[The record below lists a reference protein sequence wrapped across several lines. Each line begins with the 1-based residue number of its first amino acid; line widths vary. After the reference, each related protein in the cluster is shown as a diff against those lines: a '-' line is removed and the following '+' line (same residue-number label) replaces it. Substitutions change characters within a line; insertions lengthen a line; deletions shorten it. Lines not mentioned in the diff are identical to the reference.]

1 MLAADH
7 RVIKQLKPMAGANAG
22 LTPMLM
28 GRGLDKDSTAKNAFD
43 NLIKKPD
50 LREIREEREE
60 AEAAEAKNAKATNT
74 KANAAKNALK
84 GL

>member
-7 RVIKQLKPMAGANAG
+7 RVIKQVKPMAGANAG

-28 GRGLDKDSTAKNAFD
+28 GRTLDKDSAAKTAFD

-60 AEAAEAKNAKATNT
+60 AEAAEARNAKATNS
-74 KANAAKNALK
+74 KATAAKNALK